1 MLKSI
6 PAAFTP
12 DLLWALAAMGH
23 GDRLAIVDRNYPAH
37 SLHSRVLPL
46 AGLDTVQAAA
56 LITTLMPI
64 DDFIEPGAFWM
75 TPDGEPDGEFEVHS
89 AFRRVVEASEGR
101 PVPFGSIERTRFYA
115 EAKHAFAVVTTTDNR
130 PFSCFLLTK
139 GVINDNEITSG
150 LKNI

>member
-46 AGLDTVQAAA
+46 AGHDTVQAAT
-56 LITTLMPI
+56 LITSLMPI
-64 DDFIEPGAFWM
+64 DDYIEPAAFWM
-75 TPDGEPDGEFEVHS
+75 IPDGGSEGEYEAHT
-89 AFRRVVEASEGR
+89 AFRAVVEASEGR
-101 PVPFGSIERTRFYA
+101 PVPFESIERTRFYA
-115 EAKHAFAVVTTTDNR
+115 EARSAFAVITTTDTR

-139 GVINDNEITSG
+139 GVINVPDI
-150 LKNI
+150 